1 MKEVLP
7 GDSGDDERLIA
18 IFQSDPDGEEG
29 RRAAGMLLDRWR
41 SRIYLWCL
49 RMVRDRE
56 SALDLTQEC
65 LLRAYRALPRYDS
78 RGTVGAWFFTIARN
92 RCLSLLRKRPLS
104 RDEEADVEMLMDDQ
118 PGLEE
123 SRLERDRAERVVR
136 AIDSVLGPLERQVMW
151 LRAQEGLP
159 VDDIT
164 RLLSLEGASGARGV
178 LQSARRKLRAELG
191 ADFMR
196 GGDAS
201 GGAER

>member
-1 MKEVLP
+1 MKEALPDHP
-7 GDSGDDERLIA
+7 GDDDERLIA
-18 IFQSDPDGEEG
+18 IFQADPQGEAG

-104 RDEEADVEMLMDDQ
+104 RDEEADVELLMDHE

-123 SRLERDRAERVVR
+123 SRLGRERAERVTR
-136 AIDSVLGPLERQVMW
+136 AIDDVLGPLERKVVW

-159 VDDIT
+159 IDEIT
-164 RLLSLEGASGARGV
+164 RLLGIEGASGARGV

-191 ADFMR
+191 GDFGR
-196 GGDAS
+196 GQDA
-201 GGAER
+201 